1 MGSNISPKVVY
12 FIVSVTNVTKTLCV
26 LKVAL
31 HVDKQDGKIL
41 TFTHF
46 ILSYIFIL
54 LKIGIFSHNTFRT

>member
-12 FIVSVTNVTKTLCV
+12 LIVSVTNVTKTLRV

-46 ILSYIFIL
+46 ILSYIFIF

>member
-1 MGSNISPKVVY
+1 MVSNINPKVVY
-12 FIVSVTNVTKTLCV
+12 LNVSVTNVTKTLYV

-46 ILSYIFIL
+46 ILSYIFIS
-54 LKIGIFSHNTFRT
+54 LKIDIFFT